1 MSKHTLG
8 CHGHEHLSVRMMGAA
23 QLPERPA
30 PVEGGAG
37 GRGGCRGN
45 RLPCAYFSADHCNP
59 WFGEILAEC
68 GFSIDSSYRL
78 RSAPPRFA
86 GLMNMPGSVGA
97 VQEVPLLALG
107 YGLKR
112 ITVIGGTYLRVLPL
126 RVVLT
131 LLDLAKCKGF
141 IPLVYVHPYDID
153 PHAEPLDLPRI
164 GHALGRLGDRVRHL
178 GRSGSGKKLRAL
190 SRVYE
195 FQPVEYFVSL
205 ERTLPITGVP
215 RVADDPEQ
223 LTTPR
228 AAPERPG
235 PHREHHFD

>member
-23 QLPERPA
+23 RFRSDLRQSKAALEDVAGAEVIAFRA
-30 PVEGGAG
+30 P
-37 GRGGCRGN
+37 
-45 RLPCAYFSADHCNP
+45 YFSADHCNP

-97 VQEVPLLALG
+97 VREVPLLALG

-131 LLDLAKCKGF
+131 LLDLAKCQGF

-178 GRSGSGKKLRAL
+178 GRSGGGEKLRAL

-205 ERTLPITGVP
+205 ERTLPITGMP